1 MTKLHILSDLHLEF
15 STFEPPATDADVII
29 LAGDIG
35 KGNKGVYWARQTFP
49 DKPILYVPG
58 NHEFY
63 GTQRLET
70 LSQLDI
76 AGKQCGVQILDDAE
90 IIIEDVRF
98 LGCTLW
104 TDFLLF
110 GGAKKSTAM
119 SDGQLCLNDFRV
131 IREEEKKPFS
141 PARSI
146 ELHEQSLAWLKAWL
160 GEPFDGK
167 TVVVTHHL
175 PSKQSVADRFKDSLL
190 SACFAS
196 ELDYLFGKMDMWVH
210 GHTHDNMDY
219 VENGTRVICNPRG
232 YVTYRGTENF
242 DFNPGLVVEI

>member
-1 MTKLHILSDLHLEF
+1 MKSHILSDLHLEF
-15 STFEPPATDADVII
+15 STFEPPTTDADIII

-35 KGNKGVYWARQTFP
+35 KGVSGIDWAREAFPNKG
-49 DKPILYVPG
+49 IIYVPG

-63 GTQRLET
+63 GYCRPET
-70 LSQLDI
+70 LAMMRDEAQKYGVDLLD
-76 AGKQCGVQILDDAE
+76 
-90 IIIEDVRF
+90 EDELVIGNVRF

-110 GGAKKSTAM
+110 GEAKKSTAM

-131 IREEEKKPFS
+131 IREGEKMPFT

-146 ELHEQSLAWLKAWL
+146 ELHERSLAWIKAKL
-160 GEPFDGK
+160 NEPFDGK

-175 PSKQSVADRFKDSLL
+175 PSKQSVVDRFKDSLL

-196 ELDYLFGKMDMWVH
+196 DLDYLFGKMDLWVH
-210 GHTHDNMDY
+210 GHTHDNLDY
-219 VENGTRVICNPRG
+219 EVNGTRVICNPRG
-232 YVTYRGTENF
+232 YVTYNRQENF
-242 DFNPGLVVEI
+242 DFKPGLVIEI

>member
-1 MTKLHILSDLHLEF
+1 MKLHILSDLHLEF
-15 STFEPPATDADVII
+15 STFEPPATDADIII

-35 KGNKGVYWARQTFP
+35 KGSNGIDWAREIFP
-49 DKPILYVPG
+49 NKEIVYVPG

-63 GTQRLET
+63 GHRRPET
-70 LSQLDI
+70 LAMMRDAAQKVGVHLLDE
-76 AGKQCGVQILDDAE
+76 DDL
-90 IIIEDVRF
+90 IIGNVRF

-110 GGAKKSTAM
+110 GEAKKSTAM

-131 IREEEKKPFS
+131 IREGEKIPFT

-146 ELHEQSLAWLKAWL
+146 ELHEQSLAWLKAKL
-160 GEPFDGK
+160 DEPFDGK

-175 PSKQSVADRFKDSLL
+175 PSRQSVVDRFKDALL

-196 ELDYLFGKMDMWVH
+196 ELDYLFGKMVLWVH
-210 GHTHDNMDY
+210 GHTHDNLDY
-219 VENGTRVICNPRG
+219 EVNGTRVICNPRG
-232 YVTYRGTENF
+232 YVTYRGAENF
-242 DFNPGLVVEI
+242 DFNPKLVIEI